1 MRRCVHTRI
10 RRFFFQRSLQVS
22 KGVPQHSP
30 VQGTVGTQVGVD
42 TAADSVERLAD
53 ADFVSPAENAD
64 LPCAFRRR

>member
-1 MRRCVHTRI
+1 M
-10 RRFFFQRSLQVS
+10 S